1 MEKNIHIYRRTYYEM
16 QKTRLD
22 EYLRDPQFDSS
33 ALPARTFDMS
43 GLPSNNYG
51 QQNNYYLYTTQFP
64 DQYPTQV
71 PSQVK
76 LVKKVFCVWCTFDL
90 NKWKTKKNIQN
101 QVTIMKTR
109 LFKYTENFTT
119 KNWKFS
125 DKKFWYFS
133 YFCLKHR

>member
-1 MEKNIHIYRRTYYEM
+1 M

-76 LVKKVFCVWCTFDL
+76 FIT
-90 NKWKTKKNIQN
+90 
-101 QVTIMKTR
+101 KTR
-109 LFKYTENFTT
+109 LFKYTENITT
-119 KNWKFS
+119 KKMKIF
-125 DKKFWYFS
+125 
-133 YFCLKHR
+133 R